1 MRFTITRTI
10 AAQQKLSRR
19 LAAAGKTIAIV
30 PTMGCLHDGHLALI
44 RRGLRR
50 ADVVVTTIFVNPAQ
64 FAPHEDFMR
73 YPRDTRG
80 DLKKIRA
87 AGCQIAFLPAARDIY
102 PDDYE
107 TYVTVENLT
116 QPLEGSLRPTHFR
129 GVTTIVAKLFNIVR
143 PDVAL
148 FGIKDYQQAMVLKKM
163 TADLNWP
170 ITFII
175 CPTVRE
181 KDGLALS
188 SRNRYLSPEFRLQAP
203 ALYQALSAARQMAR
217 NGQRRAS
224 DIKRHMRRII
234 ALRAPAGTIDYIAF
248 TEMETLRPTRL
259 VEKNTVVSLAVR
271 LGSVRLIDNMKIA

>member
-1 MRFTITRTI
+1 
-10 AAQQKLSRR
+10 
-19 LAAAGKTIAIV
+19 
-30 PTMGCLHDGHLALI
+30 
-44 RRGLRR
+44 
-50 ADVVVTTIFVNPAQ
+50 
-64 FAPHEDFMR
+64 
-73 YPRDTRG
+73 
-80 DLKKIRA
+80 
-87 AGCQIAFLPAARDIY
+87 
-102 PDDYE
+102 
-107 TYVTVENLT
+107 
-116 QPLEGSLRPTHFR
+116 
-129 GVTTIVAKLFNIVR
+129 VAKLFNIVR
-143 PDVAL
+143 PDIAL
-148 FGIKDYQQAMVLKKM
+148 FGIKDYQQAMVLQKM

-217 NGQRRAS
+217 NGQRRAA
-224 DIKRHMRRII
+224 DIERHMRRII